1 MKRTITLSLSIVFI
15 ASMTLFAQSPRP
27 DMTVEYGPPA
37 EADVWEKFTIPLI
50 ADTFNMD
57 PAEFEAAMAN
67 ITSFWIRT
75 EMHTGNDV
83 GGIDN
88 VMIGDE
94 YMSDFNFSYE
104 GWSSGGDGTM
114 EWISS
119 DGVEGGFLQI
129 SDWATG
135 DWHWLI
141 APASWAG
148 DWSSMIGEDIEF
160 WYKTNR
166 PSYSAIIKLT
176 TGPINRLVI
185 NAPTGNFVPPNDS
198 VLVEIEVTPMAEEDM
213 TITFTSSDNSCI
225 TVPGSVTIPA
235 GSSSAELYFTA
246 SPEAEEGCSSV
257 IEAEY
262 PGYISSRITMK
273 AEDHSSVS
281 SLGNSSDLKLFPNP
295 TKGRFTV
302 SNDQELGISALK
314 VYSLA
319 GNEVLEI
326 ENVEN
331 DVFMVDLTGQAPG
344 MYFVK
349 IFTADGVVTSKVL
362 LEK

>member
-1 MKRTITLSLSIVFI
+1 MKNRTILLLFGLLSISF
-15 ASMTLFAQSPRP
+15 LLKAQ
-27 DMTVEYGPPA
+27 TELTFEYGPPA
-37 EADVWEKFTIPLI
+37 EADVWEKYTIPLT

-148 DWSSMIGEDIEF
+148 DWSSMIGQNIEF

-295 TKGRFTV
+295 TTGRFTV
-302 SNDQELGISALK
+302 SNDQGLDISALK

-331 DVFMVDLTGQAPG
+331 DVFMVDLAGQAPG